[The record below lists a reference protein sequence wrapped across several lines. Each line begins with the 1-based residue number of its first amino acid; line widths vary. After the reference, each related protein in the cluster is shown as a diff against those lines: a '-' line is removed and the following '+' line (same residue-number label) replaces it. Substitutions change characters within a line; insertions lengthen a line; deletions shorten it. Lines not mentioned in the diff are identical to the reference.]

1 MIKSLYVRVVVIFL
15 GAVILSIFAASLLI
29 NRLYVGQMQ
38 SAVQDNMILSGKV
51 IIQAYE
57 QADDYNLDSLMK
69 GISSLPLYSVRVYD
83 SEGIQLYTSGEASD
97 KQNVRDVVHLQSVL
111 QGGVYRSNL
120 HEGNGGLTVGLP
132 FSVNGSSRALFI
144 TPELGELFSMIAGFL
159 KTQLLLILGF
169 GSVLILIAATYIVR
183 PLQLLTRATRRMA
196 KGDFTVSLHTK
207 RRDEIGEL
215 TRSFNVMAQELGTLE
230 AIRKQFVSD
239 VSHEI
244 QSPLTSIKGFTQALK
259 HKQLDEP
266 SRMRL
271 LNIIEEE
278 SDRLSRLSGDL
289 LQLST
294 LEYEHFELESD
305 RYSLD
310 EQLRKIVIA
319 FEPQWS
325 VKLINVELELQPLS
339 IVADE
344 DKLSQIWTN
353 LISNSIKF
361 TGSGGRITITAA
373 EKGDQLVVQMAD
385 NGVGVPE
392 EELSH
397 IFKPFYKIDKS
408 RDRLVGGSGI
418 GLSIV
423 KRIVDLH
430 HGQIEVSSKPGEGTT
445 FTVWLPLIY
454 TKLEL

>member
-38 SAVQDNMILSGKV
+38 SAVQDNMISSGKM

-57 QADDYNLDSLMK
+57 QADDHNLDSLMK

-83 SEGIQLYTSGEASD
+83 SEGIELYTSGDIPD
-97 KQNVRDVVHLQSVL
+97 KQNGRDAAHLQSVL

-120 HEGNGGLTVGLP
+120 HESNGGLTVGLP

-207 RRDEIGEL
+207 RKDEIGEL

-294 LEYEHFELESD
+294 LEYEHLELKSD

-325 VKLINVELELQPLS
+325 VKQVNVELDLQPMT

-373 EKGDQLVVQMAD
+373 ANGDQLVVRIAD

-430 HGQIEVSSKPGEGTT
+430 HGQIEASSKPGEGTT

>member
-1 MIKSLYVRVVVIFL
+1 MIKSLYIRVVVIFL
-15 GAVILSIFAASLLI
+15 GAVILSIFAASMLI

-38 SAVQDNMILSGKV
+38 SAVQDNMISSGKM

-57 QADDYNLDSLMK
+57 QANDHNLDSLMK

-83 SEGIQLYTSGEASD
+83 SEGIELYTSGDIPD
-97 KQNVRDVVHLQSVL
+97 KQNVRDATHLQSVL

-120 HEGNGGLTVGLP
+120 HESNGGLTVGLP

-144 TPELGELFSMIAGFL
+144 TPELGELFNMIAGFL

-207 RRDEIGEL
+207 RKDEIGEL

-294 LEYEHFELESD
+294 LEYEHLELKSD

-325 VKLINVELELQPLS
+325 IKLINVELELQPLS
-339 IVADE
+339 IIADE

-373 EKGDQLVVQMAD
+373 ENGDQLVVQIAD

-430 HGQIEVSSKPGEGTT
+430 HGQIEASSKPGEGTT

>member
-15 GAVILSIFAASLLI
+15 GAVILSIFAASMLI

-38 SAVQDNMILSGKV
+38 SAVQDNMISSGKM

-57 QADDYNLDSLMK
+57 QADDHNLDSLMK

-83 SEGIQLYTSGEASD
+83 NQGIQLYTSGEAMD
-97 KQNVRDVVHLQSVL
+97 KQNQQDVENLQNVL
-111 QGGVYRSNL
+111 QGGVYRSGM
-120 HEGNGGLTVGLP
+120 HQGNGGLTVGLP
-132 FSVNGSSRALFI
+132 FSINGSARALFI
-144 TPELGELFSMIAGFL
+144 TPELGNLLSMIGGFL

-207 RRDEIGEL
+207 RKDEIGEL

-289 LQLST
+289 LQLSA
-294 LEYEHFELESD
+294 LEYEHLELKSD

-373 EKGDQLVVQMAD
+373 EQGDQFVVRIAD

-430 HGQIEVSSKPGEGTT
+430 HGQIEASSKPGEGTT